1 MMSYSRLLQTSRRLE
16 THGGRRS
23 GRKLSLTPKLSAATL
38 WWGTANPPAS
48 GTKETRNTDYSQLLY
63 SQPVAD
69 YVADY
74 VLSYVRVCAVR
85 RSAFCLHPA
94 QPRSSALVSC
104 RTARWTPNTGC
115 HGNQLSLLLVQ
126 TGSRGIWV
134 VQPHWGRLMTHTHI
148 RIHTHLWLPAKG
160 IV

>member
-1 MMSYSRLLQTSRRLE
+1 MTSFSRLLQTSRRLE

-23 GRKLSLTPKLSAATL
+23 GRKLSLTPKLSGATL

-48 GTKETRNTDYSQLLY
+48 GTKRARNTIFRLY
-63 SQPVAD
+63 SQP
-69 YVADY
+69 VADY

-134 VQPHWGRLMTHTHI
+134 VQPHWGRLMTHAHI